1 MRWAPVSAPRPGRLG
16 PENHVIQAAAAEA
29 EEERRRKGA
38 RKWPS
43 AAAARPG
50 GRCGPAGPHTPAP
63 VGGWEE
69 TRRRRRRSRSYSAAY
84 ALVRWRVEY
93 RDQTMIPQSLH
104 RWQQHNRLAAAV
116 SLAAPATHRRRN
128 LLIFAA
134 LALAMSCPPLGLI
147 FMKESISLPVGC
159 DRFKLVLGSRNPQL
173 FHPTF
178 TDMRPCP
185 SSSIKTYWKIPS
197 PRPLKFG

>member
-1 MRWAPVSAPRPGRLG
+1 MAVSSSRTA
-16 PENHVIQAAAAEA
+16 
-29 EEERRRKGA
+29 RRA
-38 RKWPS
+38 V
-43 AAAARPG
+43 RPG
-50 GRCGPAGPHTPAP
+50 GPAHAGA
-63 VGGWEE
+63 GGGMGGDEAA
-69 TRRRRRRSRSYSAAY
+69 TAAQYSAAY

-104 RWQQHNRLAAAV
+104 RWQQHNRLPAAV